1 MLELLSLVA
10 RGTRELG
17 LRTLYHTVRY
27 FFRERGQ
34 RVRFKEYI
42 EAYVENGR
50 SSPPALS
57 EYRRPGRVVDC
68 ERHGQRVVVR
78 CDNGAYTLTVLA
90 PELIQVRLD
99 PIDGGGLPATAAP
112 SCAVAKPAADWP
124 PCEFQATE
132 DAAGNGIEIRT
143 EKLICRIDGAR
154 GRLTFLDLD
163 GRVISQDEAGGG
175 WHPQGPVACRKQIQ
189 EDEHFYGL
197 GERAFGLDLRGRRY
211 ENWNTDPRTYQV
223 GQDPIHL
230 CIPTLLGLHS
240 GGDQAYAIFFDNTFR
255 GYFDLGERD
264 SDILS
269 FGAENGPLR
278 YYFIYGPET
287 PDVLDRYTELTGRTP
302 LPPLWML
309 GYHQSRWSYH
319 PEARVRKLARDFRQV
334 YHVPCDAIHLDIH
347 YMDDYR
353 CFTWDAQRFPDPVK
367 QIDDLH
373 EQGFKVITIIDPG
386 IKADHEYSV
395 CRDGLERDVFC
406 QYPDG
411 ETLFKGPVWP
421 GDCYFPDFTAPRVR
435 AWWGDLYQTLVADG
449 VDGFWND
456 MNEPAIFGLR
466 STTLP
471 AFIQHDLDGRSG
483 RHAEAHNVYGMQMAR
498 ATVEGLRK
506 IRPNE
511 RPVCI
516 TRSGWAG
523 VQRYAMSWTGD
534 NRSDWEHL
542 WLSMPMLMNL
552 GLSGLAHTGPDIGG
566 YSRFASGELFTRW
579 LQMGVFLPF
588 LRSHTFVH
596 SPDQEPWSWG
606 QPYLDIN
613 RRYIELR
620 YRLLPYLYTV
630 LWQCHRAG
638 RPVVRPL
645 FWDYQ
650 RDEETYT
657 LDDQFLCG
665 DAFLV
670 APVVEE
676 GAEEREV
683 YLPEGVWYDFW
694 TGQLYEGPAHIIAE
708 APLERLPLF
717 VRAGSIAPMWP
728 VMQYVGE
735 RPVEQLTLHIY
746 PGDGES
752 VLYEDDG
759 RTMAFRRGA
768 YRLTTFT
775 LSTDADERGE
785 PVLTLTRRAEGAYEP
800 AYQQYEIIVVLDA
813 HTSSYRSAQ
822 VAAKDGRRETY
833 ALQPVEGRVCLTVDA
848 QRFDQLRLTLTPN
861 PGDPDPKRNP

>member
-1 MLELLSLVA
+1 MFELLSLVA

-27 FFRERGQ
+27 FFRERWQ
-34 RVRFKEYI
+34 RVRLKEHAK
-42 EAYVENGR
+42 AYVENGR
-50 SSPPALS
+50 SYPPALS
-57 EYRRPGRVVDC
+57 DYQRPGRVVGC
-68 ERHGQRVVVR
+68 ERHGQRVIVR
-78 CDNGAYTLTVLA
+78 CENGAYTLTVLA
-90 PELIQVRLD
+90 PDLIQVCLD
-99 PIDGGGLPATAAP
+99 PLGDGAP
-112 SCAVAKPAADWP
+112 SAAGAPSYSVAKSAADWP
-124 PCEFQATE
+124 ACKFQVIE
-132 DAAGNGIEIRT
+132 DTTRNSIEIRT
-143 EKLICRIDGAR
+143 EKLLGRIDQAQGH
-154 GRLTFLDLD
+154 LTFLDLD
-163 GRVISQDEAGGG
+163 GRVISQDKAGVS
-175 WHPQGPVACRKQIQ
+175 WHPQGPVICQKQIQ

-197 GERAFGLDLRGRRY
+197 GERTFGLDLRGRRY
-211 ENWNTDPRTYQV
+211 ENWNTDPRTYHV

-230 CIPTLLGLHS
+230 CIPVLLGLHS
-240 GGDQAYAIFFDNTFR
+240 DGNQAYAIFFDNTFR
-255 GYFDLGERD
+255 GYFDLGKRD
-264 SDILS
+264 VNTLS

-287 PDVLDRYTELTGRTP
+287 SEVLNRYTELTGRTP

-319 PEARVRKLARDFRQV
+319 PEARVRKLARDFREV

-353 CFTWDAQRFPDPVK
+353 CFTWNAQRFPNPEK
-367 QIDDLH
+367 KLDDLH
-373 EQGFKVITIIDPG
+373 KQGFKVIAIIDPG
-386 IKADHEYSV
+386 IKADHKYSV
-395 CRDGLERDVFC
+395 CQSGLEQDVFC
-406 QYPDG
+406 KYPNG

-421 GDCYFPDFTAPRVR
+421 GDCYFPDFTAPHVR
-435 AWWGDLYQTLVADG
+435 EWWGNLYRTLLADG
-449 VDGFWND
+449 IDGFWND

-466 STTLP
+466 STTMPL
-471 AFIQHDLDGRSG
+471 FIQHDLEGRKG
-483 RHAEAHNVYGMQMAR
+483 QHAEAHNIYGMQMAR
-498 ATVEGLRK
+498 ATVEGLKK
-506 IRPNE
+506 IRPDE

-542 WLSMPMLMNL
+542 SLSMPMLMNL

-579 LQMGVFLPF
+579 LQMGIFLPF

-630 LWQCHRAG
+630 FWQCHRAG
-638 RPVVRPL
+638 QPVVRPL

-650 RDEETYT
+650 QDEKTYT

-670 APVVEE
+670 APVVKE
-676 GAEEREV
+676 GTDEREV
-683 YLPEGVWYDFW
+683 YLPEGIWYDFW
-694 TGQLYEGPAHIIAE
+694 SDELYEGPAHIIVK

-717 VRAGSIAPMWP
+717 VRAGSVVPMWP

-735 RPVEQLTLHIY
+735 RPVEQLTLQIY
-746 PGDGES
+746 PGNGKS

-759 RTMAFRRGA
+759 RTMAFQRGA
-768 YRLTTFT
+768 YRQTDFT
-775 LSTDADERGE
+775 LSTGASEQGE
-785 PVLTLTRRAEGAYEP
+785 PILALTHRVEGDYKP
-800 AYQQYEIIVVLDA
+800 SYQQYEIIVVPHA
-813 HTSSYRSAQ
+813 HTSPYHSVQ
-822 VAAKDGRRETY
+822 VVAKDGHSETHS
-833 ALQPVEGRVCLTVDA
+833 LRPVEGHARLTVDA
-848 QRFDQLRLTLTPN
+848 QTFDRLQLMLDLEFST
-861 PGDPDPKRNP
+861 